1 MQRFAVSGREFPD
14 RRLRDDTKV
23 KSVDKS
29 ITKMFALIEVLSRSE
44 QPRGVSELAR
54 ELSFTKTNVYRLLRT
69 LEANG
74 FARQTGEL
82 GRYELT
88 LKLWELGTRLV
99 SRLDV
104 KKESAGFLSRLASA
118 TQETVHLSIPDG
130 MEAVYIDKI
139 ESAEPVRAF
148 TKIGAR
154 APIYC
159 VATGKAMLAFM
170 PPEQI
175 AKLKSQLKRHTD
187 TTITDMTTLQKELA
201 QIRRQGF
208 AEYRAEWREGVNGI
222 AAPIRDMN
230 GTVVA
235 AVGIAGPATRLTPE
249 TFPRVAPLIVD
260 AAAAISQRL
269 GYSPAPLALR
279 ANA

>member
-1 MQRFAVSGREFPD
+1 
-14 RRLRDDTKV
+14 
-23 KSVDKS
+23 
-29 ITKMFALIEVLSRSE
+29 MFVLIEALTRSE

-54 ELSFTKTNVYRLLRT
+54 ELSFTKTNVHRLLRT

-74 FARQTGEL
+74 FARRKGEL

-88 LKLWELGTRLV
+88 LKLWELS
-99 SRLDV
+99 SRIVARIDV
-104 KKESAGFLSRLASA
+104 KEESASHLARLASL

-130 MEAVYIDKI
+130 MEVVYIDKI
-139 ESAEPVRAF
+139 ESVEPVRAF

-170 PPEQI
+170 PPDQI
-175 AKLKSQLKRHTD
+175 ASLEGQLKAYTD
-187 TTITDMTTLQKELA
+187 RTITDIDALRQELA
-201 QIRRQGF
+201 QIRRQGY

-230 GTVVA
+230 GSIVA
-235 AVGIAGPATRLTPE
+235 AVGIAGPATRLTPNI
-249 TFPRVAPLIVD
+249 FPRLAPLIVD
-260 AAAAISQRL
+260 AASAISRQL
-269 GYSPAPLALR
+269 GYYPASASQQTGAPTGDPDA
-279 ANA
+279 

>member
-1 MQRFAVSGREFPD
+1 M
-14 RRLRDDTKV
+14 
-23 KSVDKS
+23 DKS

-54 ELSFTKTNVYRLLRT
+54 ELSFTKTNVHRLLRT

-74 FARQTGEL
+74 FARRTGEL

-88 LKLWELGTRLV
+88 LKLWELS
-99 SRLDV
+99 SRVVARIDV
-104 KKESAGFLSRLASA
+104 KKESAGFLSRLANV

-130 MEAVYIDKI
+130 MEVVYIDKI
-139 ESAEPVRAF
+139 ESTEPVRAS
-148 TKIGAR
+148 TTIGAR

-159 VATGKAMLAFM
+159 VATGKAILAFM

-175 AKLKSQLKRHTD
+175 ANLEGQLKRHTD
-187 TTITDMTTLQKELA
+187 TTITDMGALQKELA

-208 AEYRAEWREGVNGI
+208 AEYQAEWRDGVNGI
-222 AAPIRDMN
+222 AAPIRDMS
-230 GTVVA
+230 GAVVA

-249 TFPRVAPLIVD
+249 TFPRLAPLIVD
-260 AAAAISQRL
+260 AAAAISRQL
-269 GYSPAPLALR
+269 GYHPASMAR
-279 ANA
+279 QANA